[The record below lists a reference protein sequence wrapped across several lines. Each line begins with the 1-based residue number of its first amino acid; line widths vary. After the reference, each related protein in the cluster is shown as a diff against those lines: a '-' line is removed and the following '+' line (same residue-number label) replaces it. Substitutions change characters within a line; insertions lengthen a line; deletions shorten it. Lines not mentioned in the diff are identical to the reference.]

1 MGGAVGWLCGWGVSV
16 CWGVGLIW
24 AVKWSSGLCGG
35 VKSYS
40 SNPTAVK
47 VNLILC

>member
-1 MGGAVGWLCGWGVSV
+1 MGGVVGWLCGWVVVCGVV
-16 CWGVGLIW
+16 WLIW